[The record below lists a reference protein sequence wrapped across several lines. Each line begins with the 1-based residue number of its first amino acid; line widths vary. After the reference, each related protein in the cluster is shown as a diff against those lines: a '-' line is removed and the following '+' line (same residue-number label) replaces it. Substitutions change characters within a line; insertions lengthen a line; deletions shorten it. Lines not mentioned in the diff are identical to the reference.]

1 VAETPVAG
9 GRVSPELVD
18 AARREARKYVG
29 QQDLPLSVLVRAG
42 LAMLAG
48 VAIGDA
54 LRNARTRPG
63 PKPRGGAAA

>member
-9 GRVSPELVD
+9 GRVSPELVE
-18 AARREARKYVG
+18 AAQRAARKYTG
-29 QQDLPLSVLVRAG
+29 GQDLPLSALVRAG

-54 LRNARTRPG
+54 LRNARARPG